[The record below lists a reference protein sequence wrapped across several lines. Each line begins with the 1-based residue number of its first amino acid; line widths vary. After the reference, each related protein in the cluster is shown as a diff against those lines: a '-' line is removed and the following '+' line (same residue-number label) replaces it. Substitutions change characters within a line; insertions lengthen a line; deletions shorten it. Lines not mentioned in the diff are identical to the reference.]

1 MSLRSRRSS
10 HGGPPPLAHAAPA
23 HVPPR
28 RGRALPELRVR
39 GGQEHLTRLDHVRE
53 DSRADPRVQL
63 GQGIVQQQDRRAA
76 HRLRDGTA
84 LGQPQGQRH
93 QPLLAARA
101 EAPEVAR
108 IELDHEVVAV
118 RPHQRHPPARLL
130 AEPALE
136 GAAESVLGRVVAKRA
151 PVREPHLAPARQLRI
166 QPLQLP
172 RQRPDRQAPPAEQL
186 AAHPHQLLV
195 PRLEPRAQ
203 LRRVEPPLKEVITPT
218 QDLPVPAPR
227 RQVGRVE
234 LPREAVDEVTPRLGR
249 AMKDRHVRPAERNDA
264 SPRTAFP
271 GDRPAPVLALLDHAP
286 QTSRALP
293 APQLA
298 RQHRGLGRV
307 PAGQLGRPRPAKGT
321 PDQQDSKPRQQ
332 GSLRLGIR
340 GRQDLE
346 ARRRREG
353 ESGEI
358 PKIGNLYARNMHPIS
373 APMRTQILI
382 GMITQSEPSSSKLL
396 TTPGLN
402 PSFTSSTT
410 CSLACAPSASSTYRE
425 LNPIVISSPAYS
437 TSTCSSAS
445 PKSGL

>member
-172 RQRPDRQAPPAEQL
+172 RQRPYRQAPP
-186 AAHPHQLLV
+186 P
-195 PRLEPRAQ
+195 
-203 LRRVEPPLKEVITPT
+203 
-218 QDLPVPAPR
+218 
-227 RQVGRVE
+227 
-234 LPREAVDEVTPRLGR
+234 
-249 AMKDRHVRPAERNDA
+249 
-264 SPRTAFP
+264 
-271 GDRPAPVLALLDHAP
+271 
-286 QTSRALP
+286 SRALP

-307 PAGQLGRPRPAKGT
+307 PAGQLGRLRPAKGT
-321 PDQQDSKPRQQ
+321 PDQQDSKPLQEVC
-332 GSLRLGIR
+332 LALGI
-340 GRQDLE
+340 GARQDIE